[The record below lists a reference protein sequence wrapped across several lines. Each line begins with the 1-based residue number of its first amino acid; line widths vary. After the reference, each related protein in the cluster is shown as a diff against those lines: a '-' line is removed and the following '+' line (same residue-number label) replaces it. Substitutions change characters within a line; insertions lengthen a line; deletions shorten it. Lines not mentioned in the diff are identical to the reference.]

1 MDEFKKRQL
10 QYQEFLTSAG
20 KKLRVSKFLFIKIL
34 NKARANVA
42 LREDRRFYEFSCD
55 YYLRKMILELGYELN
70 IPETD
75 IFNLTWQKLKNAK
88 N

>member
-1 MDEFKKRQL
+1 M
-10 QYQEFLTSAG
+10 
-20 KKLRVSKFLFIKIL
+20 
-34 NKARANVA
+34 A